1 MSRRIRRGDTVV
13 VLAGADKGRSGK
25 VLRVDAVKDRVYVEG
40 VAVQFKHVRRSQE
53 NPNGGRVRREYPI
66 DVSNLA
72 YWDAD
77 AGKGVRLGVL
87 IEGDGKHRV
96 TRPGGRKIDG

>member
-1 MSRRIRRGDTVV
+1 MTLLKKGDQVV
-13 VLAGADKGRSGK
+13 VIAGADRGTTGRILSLDK
-25 VLRVDAVKDRVYVEG
+25 VSDTALVEG
-40 VAVQFKHVRRSQE
+40 VNLKYKHVRRSQE
-53 NPNGGRVRREYPI
+53 NPNGGRVRREYPV

-87 IEGDGKHRV
+87 VEGDAKHRV